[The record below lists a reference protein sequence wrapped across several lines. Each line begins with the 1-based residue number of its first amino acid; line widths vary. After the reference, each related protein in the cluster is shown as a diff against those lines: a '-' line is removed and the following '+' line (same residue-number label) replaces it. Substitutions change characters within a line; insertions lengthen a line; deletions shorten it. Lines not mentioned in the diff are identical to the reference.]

1 MSTAPL
7 KNVSVPSRPSVMR
20 MVDGFGSAVLP
31 QPYHMQAMPTPRRRR
46 GDFGVVRGDAGQRRV
61 PIRLQC
67 VQALRQAGG
76 VRQDLSRR
84 RGVAM
89 VERVDAPDGP
99 AVEPQP
105 LGQVVH
111 QRLVRDGGLR
121 NAEAAEGAGGRVVGV
136 DGARAHACVGHLV
149 GSHAVHGHAVRHR
162 RSPRGVGA
170 GVEIGLHLEGREPA
184 LRVGGRL
191 GPDARRMP
199 LGGGGHRLR
208 ARVDDA
214 HGAPGHPRR
223 HRQQRLHRHVELAAE
238 AAAARRRADAHAR
251 AVDAQHARRLLQVH
265 VRRLGA
271 GRDLDAV
278 GAMIGPPRWAR
289 HSRPPARC
297 RRARRTG
304 SRSDPQ
310 RSRLRRHVRPGRR
323 RDCRLPRVSTLSGE
337 PAWIAGV
344 AGASAVVDAMRRVFA
359 ASR

>member
-7 KNVSVPSRPSVMR
+7 KNVSVPSRAERDAHGRWVRQRRVAASVPHAG
-20 MVDGFGSAVLP
+20 DADAASA
-31 QPYHMQAMPTPRRRR
+31 ARRLR
-46 GDFGVVRGDAGQRRV
+46 VVRGHAGQRGV
-61 PIRLQC
+61 PIRLEC

-84 RGVAM
+84 SGVPM

-111 QRLVRDGGLR
+111 QRLVRHGGLR

-136 DGARAHACVGHLV
+136 DGAGAHACVGHLV
-149 GSHAVHGHAVRHR
+149 GSHAVHGHPVRHR
-162 RSPRGVGA
+162 RSPRCVGA
-170 GVEIGLHLEGREPA
+170 GVEIGLHLEGRQPA

-199 LGGGGHRLR
+199 LGGGSHQLR

-251 AVDAQHARRLLQVH
+251 AVDAQHAGRLLQVH

-278 GAMIGPPRWAR
+278 GAMICAR
-289 HSRPPARC
+289 PDRHGIA
-297 RRARRTG
+297 G
-304 SRSDPQ
+304 L
-310 RSRLRRHVRPGRR
+310 RLDVGVL
-323 RDCRLPRVSTLSGE
+323 DELGLEATLSGRGCAGMSGLDVARLQVAARE
-337 PAWIAGV
+337 HVVGRAGV
-344 AGASAVVDAMRRVFA
+344 DRRRRWRQRLVDR
-359 ASR
+359 